1 MTAKTT
7 APDRAETSRQN
18 GRKSRGGGPKT
29 PEGKARSRMNALKH
43 GMTASVQVLPGEDLD
58 AFRRRVADFIAAAQ
72 PRNAIELAVT
82 EQAALATW
90 KIARGERAAAAR
102 VRTALRT
109 AEAAAGLGNHDE
121 IAALGQWLL
130 APDLRAKQEA
140 GKSLFPFL
148 TKDRHD
154 PFGRGRGEPRHIV
167 LRLEA
172 SAAGCQWL
180 IDRWAKLRVWL
191 DQGAD
196 WRTNELIAALQLRG
210 QRPLAKD
217 AIEWQDLVEPILPT
231 ENPEAIAEARR
242 RMLSQFA
249 AGLPDDPAGQRAAL
263 WRLVAEETE
272 RLLRRQAGHQRR
284 EAADLAEL
292 ADRLAVDTSPEGE
305 LMRRYQLDNDRKLD
319 RAINNLVK
327 LRRGGVGVAGD
338 PAPDGAPE
346 AEPGPLATVKSQ
358 GAAADAQE
366 GQADAEIQPNP
377 IFDLGLGILDSS
389 LPIQNPESPIQ
400 NPNVAEPAPAGI
412 AAPARA
418 AAEPESHPV
427 PQNELSCPPGDTRP
441 HANGWAH
448 GFSSP
453 AQFSEQP
460 SPAVVRGGGAEG
472 NSQDEPGP
480 PAHGDETP
488 RNEPDP
494 ATDGDPI
501 APNEPCAPVGGDPI
515 APDEPTGSR
524 RIADWSVPALVW
536 GLVILLAAGLS
547 AAPAGPVAGPG
558 GRPDRPRAGRSGPAA
573 ANVDSDR
580 PGPFADSDRGPR
592 PELISR
598 SLHAPPIGPVI
609 RPSGPARRP
618 PEKVPGAAISA
629 ARRGVPAGGQET
641 GVEGPT
647 ELGVIR
653 AGGASRRGQR
663 RDATA
668 PRRRSVL
675 DLRARAG

>member
-1 MTAKTT
+1 MTATT
-7 APDRAETSRQN
+7 TTPDRAEISRQN

-29 PEGKARSRMNALKH
+29 PQGKARSRMNALKH
-43 GMTASVQVLPGEDLD
+43 GMTASLHVLPGEDLD

-102 VRTALRT
+102 ARTALRA

-121 IAALGQWLL
+121 VAALGQWLL

-140 GKSLFPFL
+140 GKALFPFL

-338 PAPDGAPE
+338 PAPDGALRPSR
-346 AEPGPLATVKSQ
+346 GRWRRS
-358 GAAADAQE
+358 
-366 GQADAEIQPNP
+366 NP
-377 IFDLGLGILDSS
+377 RALRRTLKRARPTPRSSRTRFSILDWGFWIPLYPSK
-389 LPIQNPESPIQ
+389 IQNRQSKIP
-400 NPNVAEPAPAGI
+400 
-412 AAPARA
+412 
-418 AAEPESHPV
+418 
-427 PQNELSCPPGDTRP
+427 T
-441 HANGWAH
+441 W
-448 GFSSP
+448 
-453 AQFSEQP
+453 P
-460 SPAVVRGGGAEG
+460 SR
-472 NSQDEPGP
+472 
-480 PAHGDETP
+480 
-488 RNEPDP
+488 
-494 ATDGDPI
+494 
-501 APNEPCAPVGGDPI
+501 
-515 APDEPTGSR
+515 
-524 RIADWSVPALVW
+524 L
-536 GLVILLAAGLS
+536 
-547 AAPAGPVAGPG
+547 
-558 GRPDRPRAGRSGPAA
+558 
-573 ANVDSDR
+573 R
-580 PGPFADSDRGPR
+580 PGSPRR
-592 PELISR
+592 PEPPPNR
-598 SLHAPPIGPVI
+598 RATPFRKTNCHAPPGTPDPM
-609 RPSGPARRP
+609 RMDGRMDSPLRLNSRSNPARPLSVVEAPRGTRKTSPAHRLMAMKPRETNPTPRP
-618 PEKVPGAAISA
+618 TAIRSRQTNPAHRSAAIRS
-629 ARRGVPAGGQET
+629 RQTNRPGRGGSPI
-641 GVEGPT
+641 GVSRPWS
-647 ELGVIR
+647 
-653 AGGASRRGQR
+653 GAW
-663 RDATA
+663 
-668 PRRRSVL
+668 
-675 DLRARAG
+675 